1 MKYHEQ
7 LHENTAIYIPVQP
20 ILQNT
25 KHSLHIYSRGISS
38 TVITTYMYL
47 ILDIVVADLDVATM
61 DEVLHNTS
69 VVLS

>member
-1 MKYHEQ
+1 MKHHEQ
-7 LHENTAIYIPVQP
+7 LHENTAIYIQP

-25 KHSLHIYSRGISS
+25 KHSLHTCIYSRGINS
-38 TVITTYMYL
+38 TVVIAYMYL

-61 DEVLHNTS
+61 DKVLHNTS